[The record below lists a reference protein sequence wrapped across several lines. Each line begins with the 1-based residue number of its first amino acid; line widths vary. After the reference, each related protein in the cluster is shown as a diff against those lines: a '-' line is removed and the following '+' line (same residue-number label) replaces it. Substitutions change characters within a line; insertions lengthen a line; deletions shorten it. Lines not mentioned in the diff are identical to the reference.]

1 MTTNAT
7 FVVIFC
13 FSYETK
19 VKDNNERVLS
29 LSSSLFPYIVE
40 NNDEPPHSSL
50 SSVIQ
55 KKKKH
60 TRTQMKMTR
69 LILIFYNPRKKT
81 SMLVFL
87 RLLETTMN
95 LPAHPHFLVFFLH
108 L

>member
-13 FSYETK
+13 FSYETR

-55 KKKKH
+55 KKKHK
-60 TRTQMKMTR
+60 
-69 LILIFYNPRKKT
+69 NPN
-81 SMLVFL
+81 
-87 RLLETTMN
+87 EDDE
-95 LPAHPHFLVFFLH
+95 AHPHLLQPKKKNLDVGFS
-108 L
+108 